1 MKNVQDASASPALG
15 SSLYALFVRDM
26 RAGRRI
32 GGGTSLGVV
41 FFLIL
46 VTLSAFAVGPDL
58 ALLGKIAPAILWISG
73 LLATLLGLDR
83 LFQADHEDGSLD
95 LLLTSGT
102 PLELIVLVK
111 CLAHWILT
119 GLPLAAAAPFFGLML
134 DLPTNQL
141 WSVTLS
147 LIVGTPALTLIGAIG
162 AALTV
167 SLRRG
172 GLLFAVLI
180 LPLCV
185 PVLIFGVA
193 AAGAGAGSMV
203 PFATPFSDPL
213 RPDPDRDRRR
223 AFRGGFCFAAD
234 KHVSSVAPGH
244 ENPEP
249 VSEISRVNGHSLR
262 PADMIGENRSKHSK
276 FDRGPYPFENSAL
289 EGVHENIS
297 ADHLHFRSARD
308 GKRRSI
314 PGADDL
320 SRTGEHKLRLAD
332 DCETMCRTN
341 ANACRTQCA
350 DPEEQEQCIVNCGK
364 SECKAGCDK
373 FERAC
378 KQHCPS
384 AKG

>member
-1 MKNVQDASASPALG
+1 MKNGQDAPESPALG
-15 SSLYALFVRDM
+15 SSLYVLFIREM

-32 GGGTSLGVV
+32 GGGTSLGLV

-119 GLPLAAAAPFFGLML
+119 GLPLAAAAPWFGLML
-134 DLPTNQL
+134 GLPTNQL

-147 LIVGTPALTLIGAIG
+147 LFAGTPALTLIGAIG

-172 GLLFAVLI
+172 GLLLAILI

-203 PFATPFSDPL
+203 PFATPFLILCALTLIAIAGAP
-213 RPDPDRDRRR
+213 
-223 AFRGGFCFAAD
+223 FAA
-234 KHVSSVAPGH
+234 AFA
-244 ENPEP
+244 
-249 VSEISRVNGHSLR
+249 LR
-262 PADMIGENRSKHSK
+262 QTS
-276 FDRGPYPFENSAL
+276 
-289 EGVHENIS
+289 
-297 ADHLHFRSARD
+297 
-308 GKRRSI
+308 
-314 PGADDL
+314 
-320 SRTGEHKLRLAD
+320 T
-332 DCETMCRTN
+332 
-341 ANACRTQCA
+341 
-350 DPEEQEQCIVNCGK
+350 
-364 SECKAGCDK
+364 
-373 FERAC
+373 
-378 KQHCPS
+378 
-384 AKG
+384 